1 MESELMM
8 LNPQKKNFKK
18 SLKKEEVSWGLM
30 TANTSKNCGTLGS
43 KKTHKIIKTSL
54 IQ

>member
-1 MESELMM
+1 MKSELMM
-8 LNPQKKNFKK
+8 LNPQKKI
-18 SLKKEEVSWGLM
+18 LKKEEVSWGLM